1 MRIRDSIRGAV
12 TALVTAVVFAASAY
26 QAWRGSAGTGLL
38 SDPQNWAN
46 KKSPIYGEGG
56 DSNLGGFP
64 TGTYTL
70 DADMTANRIV
80 FDRSY
85 ATAVFDLGAANTL
98 TLCGQETMGTAWAFG
113 VTMAVTNSTL
123 RLASGTIRV
132 PYAPQAVPNGTNCV
146 MRIPR
151 ENTAFGGFHF
161 VVDGPD
167 SVLKADYLYLSAGFN
182 CSLSVVNGGYVT
194 NTLVSFSSSKA
205 PGNVL
210 TVDGVGSRLDAG
222 SITLNGGTCCGLV
235 VTNGGHVTGAL
246 AVGAS
251 SSTSNSVL
259 VSGEGSVYSFPTNT
273 AFTLGG
279 SVWSKFMR
287 FEVTD
292 GGSISNVTRLRVG
305 ESATHATGY
314 SQGHVFAFRGAKTR
328 QTLTPTQER
337 IVVGQNYARQCRF
350 EVTDGAQVMV
360 AGSNKNH
367 NRFWVGTG
375 VPGVSN
381 AVVVAGEGS
390 LLSCDT
396 TGAWLVGQHS
406 RYNRLEIRDGG
417 TVRTTNIITL
427 GQGDN
432 DTSDADENALVLAN
446 GGHLECVGIRLGFGD
461 GSKKG
466 HANRNRI
473 ELLSGST
480 VTNNGASNAQVWIGY
495 YTNSCENVLR
505 VSGGTLFSGMMV
517 CAGRHGSG
525 NQLIVE
531 NGGTLTVTNGTV
543 RAGENANNVVTTS
556 NRIEVLSGGTIIT
569 SGGVCLHGIGAGLT
583 VSNGTIQTRGDVR
596 LPEAK
601 ATCYATEP
609 VISIAG
615 TNSLVYTEGTIT
627 IASNAVLSL
636 SVPAGGYLQPPF
648 QTASGKAITINDLG
662 SATFDLSDFKSGRTV
677 LARAGGTL
685 TVDAASL
692 AKMNEN
698 LPESTVVKI
707 YGKELVLARNT
718 GMTVLFR

>member
-1 MRIRDSIRGAV
+1 MKTNIVMFPVIRGVVA
-12 TALVTAVVFAASAY
+12 ALVAAVSLAASAY
-26 QAWRGSAGTGLL
+26 QGWNGGAGTGLL
-38 SDPQNWAN
+38 SDPLNWAG
-46 KKSPIYGEGG
+46 KKSPIYGAGG

-70 DADMTANRIV
+70 NADMTANRIV
-80 FDRSY
+80 FDKHHTT
-85 ATAVFDLGAANTL
+85 ATFDLGAANTL
-98 TLCGQETMGTAWAFG
+98 TLCGLEQLANGWAFG
-113 VTMAVTNSTL
+113 VTVAGSNSTL

-132 PYAPQAVPNGTNCV
+132 PYAPQAIPNGTNCV

-151 ENTAFGGFHF
+151 ENSAHDFHF
-161 VVDGPD
+161 VVDGA
-167 SVLKADYLYLSAGFN
+167 SSMLKADYLYLNAGFN
-182 CSLSVVNGGYVT
+182 CGLSVVNGGYVT
-194 NTLVSFSSSKA
+194 NTLVTLGSGSA

-210 TVDGVGSRLDAG
+210 TVDGAGSCLDAG
-222 SITLNGGTCCGLV
+222 RITLNGGTCCGLV

-251 SSTSNSVL
+251 ASTSNSVL
-259 VSGEGSVYSFPTNT
+259 VSGEGSVYTFPTNT

-279 SVWSKFMR
+279 SMWSAFMR

-292 GGSISNVTRLRVG
+292 GGSISNITKLRIG
-305 ESATHATGY
+305 ESSAHATGY
-314 SQGHVFAFRGAKTR
+314 SHGHVFAFRGAKTR

-360 AGSNKNH
+360 AGSEKNN
-367 NRFWVGTG
+367 NRFWIGTG

-417 TVRTTNIITL
+417 TVRTGNRVTI
-427 GQGDN
+427 GQGDAA
-432 DTSDADENALVLAN
+432 TSDADENMLLMEN
-446 GGHLECVGIRLGFGD
+446 GGHLECSAIWIGYSD
-461 GSKKG
+461 KDG
-466 HANRNRI
+466 HANRNLAEI
-473 ELLSGST
+473 FSGST
-480 VTNNGASNAQVWIGY
+480 VTNNGNLYLGY
-495 YTNSCENVLR
+495 NTNSCDNVLR
-505 VSGGTLFSGMMV
+505 ISGGELVSSLMV
-517 CAGRHGSG
+517 CAGRTGSR
-525 NQLIVE
+525 NRITVE
-531 NGGTLTVTNGTV
+531 NGGVLTITGDTTLRTGDNKDG
-543 RAGENANNVVTTS
+543 VVTTS
-556 NRIEVLSGGTIIT
+556 NRIEVLSGGIVNA
-569 SGGVCLHGIGAGLT
+569 SGGVYLHGVGAGLA
-583 VSNGTIQTRGDVR
+583 VSNGTIRSGGNVV
-596 LPEAK
+596 LPDASSNR
-601 ATCYATEP
+601 YSTEP

-615 TNSLVYTEGTIT
+615 TNSLVYAEGAIT
-627 IASNAVLSL
+627 IAGNAALSL

-648 QTASGKAITINDLG
+648 QTASGKSITISDLG
-662 SATFDLSDFKSGRTV
+662 SATFDLSGFLSGRTV

-698 LPESTVVKI
+698 LPEHTVVKI